1 MKHLIYLIFALLFCS
16 FSFGQNEVSKVVY
29 ICQTQID
36 KGDRHD
42 GLNTLYFS
50 QEEGLF
56 IHNDYPVENEY
67 SREGNIIWFI
77 KGDDEGLPVYVNLKE
92 KYIKYKEDYSSGAKN
107 IFIIEEPLPKIDWD
121 VRPENKTIGNFKCVK
136 AVGNFGNRTY
146 DVWFTP
152 EIPVPLG
159 PYKLGGLPGM
169 ILEAKS
175 RDGCVSYT
183 FKEYESPTSDKVDL
197 SPPKNGKNVTWLE
210 FKKYVINKLLKA
222 ESFSTSNVTVT
233 NNDPPANWAIEKSK
247 FTILSEY
254 KKKRGY

>member
-1 MKHLIYLIFALLFCS
+1 MKHVICLTFALLFCS
-16 FSFGQNEVSKVVY
+16 ILFAQSEISKVTY
-29 ICQTQID
+29 ICKTQID

-42 GLNTLYFS
+42 GLNTLYFDRK
-50 QEEGLF
+50 EGLF
-56 IHNDYPVENEY
+56 IHNDYPTESKY
-67 SREGNIIWFI
+67 SREGNVIWFI
-77 KGDDEGLPVYVNLKE
+77 KGDEEGLPVYVNLKD
-92 KYIKYKEDYSSGAKN
+92 KYLKYKEDYQSGANN
-107 IFIIEEPLPKIDWD
+107 IFIIKEPLPAIDWD
-121 VRPENKTIGNFKCVK
+121 VKTESKTIGRYKCVK

-183 FKEYESPTSDKVDL
+183 FAGYESPTSDEVDL
-197 SPPKNGKNVTWLE
+197 SPPKNGKNVTWEE
-210 FKKYVINKLLKA
+210 FEDYTIKLLLRVESVSTGKA
-222 ESFSTSNVTVT
+222 TVT